1 MAKICI
7 HKKTSKISEI
17 SKTTHMWRRWGT
29 HQNFFWHLLMNFEK
43 PEKSEFWKN
52 EKKKMLEISSFYTK
66 NQKPQSYEVLFL
78 RYKVGHFFFH
88 FGSFFA
94 LYTPP
99 PPPISLNLEN
109 QNFEKNEKKTGFE
122 LTSQSCIMKN
132 YVKKIYWFECHVKGH
147 NGPRDRIFRNCACC
161 RDFWKMQH
169 PR

>member
-1 MAKICI
+1 MHTQENIKNFRNFQNDT
-7 HKKTSKISEI
+7 HVKKVGHT
-17 SKTTHMWRRWGT
+17 
-29 HQNFFWHLLMNFEK
+29 
-43 PEKSEFWKN
+43 SEFFLAFSDELWKTRKIRILKKW
-52 EKKKMLEISSFYTK
+52 KKKMLEISSFYTK

>member
-1 MAKICI
+1 MHTQENIKNFRNFQND
-7 HKKTSKISEI
+7 
-17 SKTTHMWRRWGT
+17 THV
-29 HQNFFWHLLMNFEK
+29 K
-43 PEKSEFWKN
+43 
-52 EKKKMLEISSFYTK
+52 
-66 NQKPQSYEVLFL
+66 
-78 RYKVGHFFFH
+78 KVGHTSEFFLAFIDELWKTRKIRILKKWKKKNAGDIIILHQKPKTTIIWGIIPEIQSGTFFF
-88 FGSFFA
+88 SFWVIFCP
-94 LYTPP
+94 LHPP